1 MTDLA
6 CSRLDEEDAVLLI
19 IDVQTKLMAAMEDR
33 DRVYRNTGILLTAA
47 RALQIPVVVTEQ
59 YPKGLGPTVPEVA
72 ELLPPDVR
80 VLEKT
85 AFDAA
90 RDGLLPVLEGLGR
103 RSVLLCGD
111 EAHICVFQT
120 ARSLLE
126 AGYRVF
132 AVEDA
137 ICSRSSANCHSCPPK
152 RLMPLFTTSSPFSS
166 AVMVKKAGNT
176 LGAADQRSWAPFC
189 KNQLTP
195 MAVISTARD
204 AACRRGL

>member
-6 CSRLDEEDAVLLI
+6 CSRLDAEDAVLLI

-137 ICSRSSANCHSCPPK
+137 ICSRSSANCRSGLALLDRMGACVLP
-152 RLMPLFTTSSPFSS
+152 
-166 AVMVKKAGNT
+166 AE
-176 LGAADQRSWAPFC
+176 GAAFDLLKVSG
-189 KNQLTP
+189 TP
-195 MAVISTARD
+195 AFKAVSQAVK
-204 AACRRGL
+204 

>member
-6 CSRLDEEDAVLLI
+6 CSRLDAEDAVLLI

-47 RALQIPVVVTEQ
+47 RELHIPVVVTEQ

-137 ICSRSSANCHSCPPK
+137 ICSRSSANCRSGLALLDRMGACV
-152 RLMPLFTTSSPFSS
+152 LT
-166 AVMVKKAGNT
+166 AE
-176 LGAADQRSWAPFC
+176 GAAFDLLKVSG
-189 KNQLTP
+189 TP
-195 MAVISTARD
+195 AFKAVSQAVK
-204 AACRRGL
+204 

>member
-6 CSRLDEEDAVLLI
+6 CSRLDAEEAVLLI

-137 ICSRSSANCHSCPPK
+137 ICSRSSANCRSGLALLDRMGACV
-152 RLMPLFTTSSPFSS
+152 LT
-166 AVMVKKAGNT
+166 AE
-176 LGAADQRSWAPFC
+176 GAAFDLLKVSG
-189 KNQLTP
+189 TP
-195 MAVISTARD
+195 AFKAVSQAVK
-204 AACRRGL
+204 

>member
-1 MTDLA
+1 MNPINLT
-6 CSRLDEEDAVLLI
+6 RFHLDAEEAVLLI
-19 IDVQTKLMAAMEDR
+19 IDVQTRLMAAMEDR
-33 DRVYRNTGILLTAA
+33 DRVCRNTGILLTAA
-47 RALQIPVVVTEQ
+47 RELHIPVVVTEQ

-72 ELLPPDVR
+72 EQLPPDAR

-90 RDGLLPVLEGLGR
+90 RDGLLPVLEALGR
-103 RSVLLCGD
+103 RSVMICGD

-137 ICSRSSANCHSCPPK
+137 ICSRSSANCRSGLA
-152 RLMPLFTTSSPFSS
+152 LMDRMGACVLT
-166 AVMVKKAGNT
+166 AE
-176 LGAADQRSWAPFC
+176 GAAFDLLKVAQGPAF
-189 KNQLTP
+189 K
-195 MAVISTARD
+195 AVS
-204 AACRRGL
+204 AAVK

>member
-1 MTDLA
+1 MNPLDLTRFHLNA
-6 CSRLDEEDAVLLI
+6 EETALLI
-19 IDVQTKLMAAMEDR
+19 IDVQTKLMAAMEDTPR
-33 DRVYRNTGILLTAA
+33 LCRNTGILLTAA
-47 RALQIPVVVTEQ
+47 RELHIPVVVTEQ

-137 ICSRSSANCHSCPPK
+137 ICSRSSANCRSGLALLDRMGACV
-152 RLMPLFTTSSPFSS
+152 LT
-166 AVMVKKAGNT
+166 AE
-176 LGAADQRSWAPFC
+176 GAAFDLLKVSG
-189 KNQLTP
+189 TP
-195 MAVISTARD
+195 AFKAVSQAVK
-204 AACRRGL
+204 

>member
-6 CSRLDEEDAVLLI
+6 CSRLDAEDAVLLI

-137 ICSRSSANCHSCPPK
+137 ICSRSSANCRSGLALLDRMGACV
-152 RLMPLFTTSSPFSS
+152 LT
-166 AVMVKKAGNT
+166 AE
-176 LGAADQRSWAPFC
+176 GAAFDLLKVSG
-189 KNQLTP
+189 TP
-195 MAVISTARD
+195 AFKAVSQAVK
-204 AACRRGL
+204 

>member
-6 CSRLDEEDAVLLI
+6 CSRLDAEDAVLLI

-126 AGYRVF
+126 A
-132 AVEDA
+132 A
-137 ICSRSSANCHSCPPK
+137 ICSRSSANCRSGLALLDRMGACV
-152 RLMPLFTTSSPFSS
+152 LT
-166 AVMVKKAGNT
+166 AE
-176 LGAADQRSWAPFC
+176 GAAFDLLKVSG
-189 KNQLTP
+189 TP
-195 MAVISTARD
+195 AFKAVSQAVK
-204 AACRRGL
+204 

>member
-1 MTDLA
+1 MTYLA

-137 ICSRSSANCHSCPPK
+137 ICSRSSANCRSGLALLDRMGACV
-152 RLMPLFTTSSPFSS
+152 LT
-166 AVMVKKAGNT
+166 AE
-176 LGAADQRSWAPFC
+176 GAAFDLLKVSG
-189 KNQLTP
+189 TP
-195 MAVISTARD
+195 AFKAVSQAVK
-204 AACRRGL
+204 